1 MRGLASAAAALAA
14 VGLMGAAPQPTVLH
28 ISSHLPQAAT
38 VRIDNGPAVQA
49 PGEGVVDVP
58 MRAGRHTLHVTPAH
72 GAPYN
77 AFVNAA
83 PMRLMHWHGRGY
95 WCVNLLIR
103 SIQTYSTAECRED
116 VTDAG

>member
-1 MRGLASAAAALAA
+1 MRRLLSAPAVLAA
-14 VGLMGAAPQPTVLH
+14 IGLMGAAAPPTLLH

-38 VRIDNGPAVQA
+38 VRIDNGAPVRV
-49 PGEGVVDVP
+49 PGEGSTAVR
-58 MRAGRHTLHVTPAH
+58 MNAGRHTLHVTPAH

-83 PMRLMHWHGRGY
+83 PMRLMHWRGRGY
-95 WCVNLLIR
+95 WCVNLLTR
-103 SIQTYSTAECRED
+103 TIQTYSTAECRED